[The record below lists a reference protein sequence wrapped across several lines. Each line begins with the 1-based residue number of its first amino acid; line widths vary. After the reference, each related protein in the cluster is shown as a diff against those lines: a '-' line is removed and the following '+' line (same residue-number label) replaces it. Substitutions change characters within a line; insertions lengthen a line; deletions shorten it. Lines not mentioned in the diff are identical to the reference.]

1 MQAGMSSEPSIGL
14 SQWGDAREVHILL
27 CSGSVLTEKSFFFN
41 FQFLFVGIILYET
54 FVIFIIKLYL
64 YSEHLKKEKHF
75 KKKITPFSP
84 TTIFGTYFLPVCV
97 LRVRIIIIVCKP
109 SCLLVFI

>member
-64 YSEHLKKEKHF
+64 YTEHLKKEKHF
-75 KKKITPFSP
+75 KKKSLHFT
-84 TTIFGTYFLPVCV
+84 
-97 LRVRIIIIVCKP
+97 
-109 SCLLVFI
+109 